1 MPDSF
6 LSELIARA
14 LSGLFSV
21 SVAPKDILLQKT
33 RKEFKGQKTLVVFP
47 YTKASGQS
55 PEKTATMLGDYLKK
69 ADARILDFNV
79 VKGFLNLE
87 LQDAVYLH
95 HMAEILNTQQLAT
108 FPSAGE
114 TVLVEYSSPN
124 TNKPLHLG
132 HLRNNLLGWSVAAL
146 LQEAGFDVKK
156 VSVIN
161 DRGIHIC
168 KSMVA
173 YMRKGNEATPASMQ
187 MKGDHLVGH
196 FYVAFD
202 AMYKAE
208 VTALVSS
215 GKEKEWAEANAPVML
230 EAKEL
235 LRRWEAGEEE
245 VVSLWRTMNQWVY
258 DGFAQTYKRMGV
270 DFDKLYYESQT
281 YLLGKK
287 VVQDGLAQQVFYKES
302 DGSVWMDLSAEGL
315 DKKIVQRSDGT
326 SVYITQDLGTA
337 LERQHDYHFA
347 RMIYVVGNEQDYH
360 FKVLFKM
367 LGKLGYAWAEKLF
380 HLSYGMVELP
390 EGKMKSREGTVVDAD
405 DLMEEMV
412 NTAKEITTQL
422 GKTEGLSESECL
434 ALYETIGLGAIK
446 YYLLKVDPRK
456 KMLFDPKESIDF
468 QGNTGPFVQYTHARI
483 CSLLRKAE
491 FSFSGISGDIKMSER
506 EKNLLVL
513 LAEYSEVIHDAA
525 HQYNPGHLANYVYE
539 VAKEYNHFYHDFPVM
554 RESDASLKI
563 FRLCLSAYTGMV
575 IKKGFSLL
583 GIAVP
588 ERM

>member
-14 LSGLFSV
+14 LSGLFSI

-87 LQDAVYLH
+87 LQDTVYLH

-208 VTALVSS
+208 VSALVSS

-287 VVQDGLAQQVFYKES
+287 VVQDGLAQQDFYKES

-491 FSFSGISGDIKMSER
+491 FSFSGISGDIRMSER

>member
-6 LSELIARA
+6 LSKLVSRA
-14 LSGLFSV
+14 MSELFSIAV
-21 SVAPKDILLQKT
+21 SPDDILLQKT

-47 YTKASGQS
+47 FAKASGQP
-55 PEKTATMLGDYLKK
+55 PEKTAALLGEYLKA
-69 ADARILDFNV
+69 ADARIMDFNV

-87 LQDAVYLH
+87 LHDSVYIQ
-95 HMAEILNTQQLAT
+95 HMSDILKQGHLAS
-108 FPSAGE
+108 FSPVGE

-173 YMRKGNEATPASMQ
+173 YMRKGKQATPASMQ

-208 VTALVSS
+208 IEELVAS
-215 GKEKEWAEANAPVML
+215 GKEKEWAEAHAPVML

-245 VVSLWRTMNQWVY
+245 VVSLWRTMNNWVY

-287 VVQDGLAQQVFYKES
+287 VVQDGLAQQVFYKEN

-337 LERQHDYHFA
+337 LERQRDYQFA

-367 LGKLGYAWAEKLF
+367 LGKLGYSWADKLY

-422 GKTEGLSESECL
+422 GKTEGLSETECTK
-434 ALYETIGLGAIK
+434 LYETIGLGAIK

-483 CSLLRKAE
+483 CSLLRKAD
-491 FSFSGISGDIKMSER
+491 FSFSGISGDIKLSEP
-506 EKNLLVL
+506 EKNVLVL
-513 LAEYSEVIHDAA
+513 LTEYSEVIHDAA
-525 HQYNPGHLANYVYE
+525 HQYNPGLLANYVYE

-554 RESDASLKI
+554 RESDERIKM
-563 FRLCLSAYTGMV
+563 FRLCLSAYAGLV

-583 GIAVP
+583 GIDVP